1 MKLHEND
8 ELENIPENV
17 NLGAAQVDGNLETVD
32 ENNDLG
38 GVHENESCTWND
50 DFGIHENHNLE
61 TCIENEDFGLMT

>member
-17 NLGAAQVDGNLETVD
+17 NLGAAQGNGNLETVD

-50 DFGIHENHNLE
+50 DFGILSLHENHNLE
-61 TCIENEDFGLMT
+61 T